1 MFMRLYEIR
10 NSINNAVYV
19 GITRNSLEQRYRS
32 HKHACKRGDKT
43 PLYCMMRKY
52 GFDKFEIVL
61 ISVFQTEEYL
71 LDAERSLI
79 KSYRESGKKCLNIL
93 DGGESYFPIK
103 DWEEHKAKL
112 RKARAGRKP
121 SLGMKHSEENKKKF
135 SESGK
140 KRWDIYGRYPDD
152 VLNHGFTEA
161 NRIFGISKTHYYR
174 LRKLAQN
181 NELS

>member
-1 MFMRLYEIR
+1 MRLYEIR
-10 NSINNAVYV
+10 NSVNDAVYV
-19 GITRNSLEQRYRS
+19 GITRNSLERRMRS
-32 HKHACKRGDKT
+32 HKHSCKRGDMT

-52 GFDKFEIVL
+52 GFDKFEILL
-61 ISVFQTEEYL
+61 ISVFQFEEDL
-71 LDAERSLI
+71 LNAEKSLI
-79 KSYRESGKKCLNIL
+79 KAYRDVGKQCLNIL

-121 SLGMKHSEENKKKF
+121 ALGMKHSEVNKKKF

-152 VLNHGFTEA
+152 VLNYGFTEA
-161 NRIFGISKTHYYR
+161 NQIFGISKTHYYR